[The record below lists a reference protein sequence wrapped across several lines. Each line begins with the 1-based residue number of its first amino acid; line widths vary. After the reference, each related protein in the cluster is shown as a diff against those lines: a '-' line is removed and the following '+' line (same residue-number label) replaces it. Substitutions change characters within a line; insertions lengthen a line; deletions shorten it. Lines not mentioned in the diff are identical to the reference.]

1 MLLSDAFD
9 RMKLHVDLLPR
20 PQLREHDVLVR
31 RPRQVA
37 REDGLL
43 FALWNPHQVAAG
55 DFIVL
60 KLWVLSLSC
69 SDRDVPTASAHRAQ
83 PPKAS
88 PATSRQEIREM
99 FQPGRR
105 RRRRGRQSAC
115 LLFSPQPEGLT
126 ALRHLQITIDQF
138 NMRKDSVSREALR
151 YEEFEGCVE
160 LKRIRDWFICAPR
173 SPLSPVLRLADIRV
187 CCYQSA

>member
-55 DFIVL
+55 DFIVYIWL
-60 KLWVLSLSC
+60 CAAFWCPFARYL
-69 SDRDVPTASAHRAQ
+69 Q
-83 PPKAS
+83 P
-88 PATSRQEIREM
+88 
-99 FQPGRR
+99 
-105 RRRRGRQSAC
+105 
-115 LLFSPQPEGLT
+115 
-126 ALRHLQITIDQF
+126 
-138 NMRKDSVSREALR
+138 MRISVSKCGQGMGL
-151 YEEFEGCVE
+151 
-160 LKRIRDWFICAPR
+160 
-173 SPLSPVLRLADIRV
+173 
-187 CCYQSA
+187 